1 MKVLELVVGKDNDY
15 LLPELYISY
24 GIHFFDEATSALD
37 ANNER
42 TIIENLEHFLKVV
55 QQSLLHTDCLLL
67 SMLIKLLF

>member
-15 LLPELYISY
+15 LLPELYISP

-42 TIIENLEHFLKVV
+42 TIIENLEHF
-55 QQSLLHTDCLLL
+55 
-67 SMLIKLLF
+67 